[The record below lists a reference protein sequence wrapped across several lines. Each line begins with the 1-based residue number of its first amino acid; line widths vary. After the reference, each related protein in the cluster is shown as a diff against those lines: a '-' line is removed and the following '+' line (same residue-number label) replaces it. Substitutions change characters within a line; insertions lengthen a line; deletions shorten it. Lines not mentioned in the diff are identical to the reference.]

1 MCHMETSLTNKIDFD
16 RIHPMSDKK
25 VLEGLEMPLTYC
37 LPFVLFFT
45 DAEMMMFWVS
55 TLSDYSMWTK
65 AFQRLLKTPKQ
76 QKMRTNYVLRLK
88 ENNFLTSL
96 YVSLKRKPVT
106 EQEIELANDGFLNN
120 SVTMKGELTE
130 CMQSVDDGEEE
141 SRMMMF

>member
-1 MCHMETSLTNKIDFD
+1 METSLTNKIDFD

>member
-106 EQEIELANDGFLNN
+106 EQEIELANDGVLNN

-141 SRMMMF
+141 S

>member
-106 EQEIELANDGFLNN
+106 EQEIELANDGVLNS

-130 CMQSVDDGEEE
+130 CM
-141 SRMMMF
+141 

>member
-106 EQEIELANDGFLNN
+106 EQEIELANDGVLNN